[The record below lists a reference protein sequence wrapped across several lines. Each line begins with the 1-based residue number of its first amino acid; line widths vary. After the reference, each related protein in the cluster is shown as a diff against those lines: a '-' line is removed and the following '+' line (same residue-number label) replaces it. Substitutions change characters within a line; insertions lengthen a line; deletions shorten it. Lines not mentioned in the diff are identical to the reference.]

1 MPALQKWTQYYR
13 ALTYMGIPLNGTTK
27 QKISDGLKQGTKRNN
42 RTNLI
47 GNHNNNNNNNINN
60 NNQFS

>member
-1 MPALQKWTQYYR
+1 
-13 ALTYMGIPLNGTTK
+13 MGIPLNGTTK